1 MKKRAARRREKKSD
15 NYTGKYQVPIPK
27 EKQPE
32 VNLFMVDSGRKRSDY
47 LVVIMKIGL
56 VFFSL
61 HRNTPLARSCCP
73 KTAHARNGGKVVE
86 DREMKGLMAYL
97 KVDAGTGDQQHEAQY
112 SLGYKRPPS

>member
-1 MKKRAARRREKKSD
+1 MKKRAARKREKKSD

-32 VNLFMVDSGRKRSDY
+32 VNLFMVDSGRKRSDC
-47 LVVIMKIGL
+47 LVVIMKIG
-56 VFFSL
+56 VFVSR

-86 DREMKGLMAYL
+86 DREMKGLTAYL